1 MKTAFNEL
9 RRNGRGNKIFLMAIY
24 LIFVAFLGRQFFTD
38 FEGGGLYALE
48 DYKKVAGEIGTFF
61 LVSSLFLAY
70 EYNIL
75 TAVRYKSRRVI
86 LQYHLLKIFL
96 PAFLVSVT
104 SVLLFMVAGY
114 VQGFFNGHYVSAALF
129 GLMLAVQ
136 LILSLSA
143 IGLLGCL
150 FNVWVRNEFLG
161 TIFVLAFFTFN
172 SYRTSVLTRVV
183 GLFTYNY
190 HQFYLLKFLLI
201 PGGAMAYATIKS
213 CALLFVIG
221 ILAFL
226 VNLRVKKIDFLD

>member
-9 RRNGRGNKIFLMAIY
+9 RRNGREDKIFLMAIY

-48 DYKKVAGEIGTFF
+48 DYKNVAGEIGTFF
-61 LVSSLFLAY
+61 LVSTLFLAY
-70 EYNIL
+70 EYNSL
-75 TAVRYKSRRVI
+75 TAVRYKSRYVI
-86 LQYHLLKIFL
+86 LQYHLMKIFF
-96 PAFLVSVT
+96 PAFLMSIT

-129 GLMLAVQ
+129 GLMQAVQ

-150 FNVWVRNEFLG
+150 LNVWVRNEFLG
-161 TIFVLAFFTFN
+161 TIFVLAFFIFN
-172 SYRTSVLTRVV
+172 SYRTSALTRVV

-190 HQFYLLKFLLI
+190 HQFYLSKFLLI
-201 PGGAMAYATIKS
+201 PGEAMAYAMIKS
-213 CALLFVIG
+213 CGLLLTIG
-221 ILAFL
+221 LLAFL
-226 VNLRVKKIDFLD
+226 VSQRVKRIDFLD

>member
-38 FEGGGLYALE
+38 FESGGLYALE

-61 LVSSLFLAY
+61 LASTLFLAY
-70 EYNIL
+70 EYNSL
-75 TAVRYKSRRVI
+75 TAVRYKSRYVI
-86 LQYHLLKIFL
+86 LQYHLLKILF
-96 PAFLVSVT
+96 PAFLMSIT

-129 GLMLAVQ
+129 GLMQAAQ

-150 FNVWVRNEFLG
+150 FNVWMRNEFLG
-161 TIFVLAFFTFN
+161 TIMVLAFFTFN

-190 HQFYLLKFLLI
+190 HQFYLSKFLFI
-201 PGGAMAYATIKS
+201 SSGAMAYAMIKS
-213 CALLFVIG
+213 GSLLLIVG
-221 ILAFL
+221 LLSFL
-226 VNLRVKKIDFLD
+226 VSLQVKKIDFLD